1 MTSRFDSPGEYFAEL
16 MHVVFGRIRRGPGAA
31 AAPSDTTTS
40 SQENGGPPQ
49 AQGTN
54 QRIEP
59 RLSIYGRHRSERA
72 ARPPSFIC
80 GGCLTEIRLHVT
92 PVLVKKF

>member
-16 MHVVFGRIRRGPGAA
+16 MHLVFGRIRRGPGAA
-31 AAPSDTTTS
+31 AAPVPDATTS
-40 SQENGGPPQ
+40 SQENGGPLR

-59 RLSIYGRHRSERA
+59 RLSIYGRQRSERA
-72 ARPPSFIC
+72 VP
-80 GGCLTEIRLHVT
+80 LHLFV
-92 PVLVKKF
+92 